1 VSADADTAA
10 ASRGAT
16 PSAAAADSQDVVA
29 AGNPLRQGSATL
41 AAADPCTVVVFGAS
55 GDLTRRK
62 LLPALLALSREKLLH
77 PKSAV
82 VGFARRPM
90 DDAAFREEIRAS
102 AAERGIADHDW
113 RRFASSVFYRSG
125 TFENPADYAALRAFL
140 ESLERDRGTPGNRI
154 YYLATPPASY
164 AAILEGLGASGL
176 VHAHRLGTPW
186 SRVVVEK
193 PFGHDLSSARDLNTR
208 FHASFDETQIYR
220 IDHYLGKES
229 VQNILVLRLGNGI
242 FEPLWNNRYVDHV
255 QIAVAEAV
263 GVEGRANYYERAGAL
278 RDVLQNHM
286 LQLLTL
292 TAMEPPSR
300 FEADAVRDE
309 KVKVLRAMT
318 PLTARQT
325 AERTVRAQYL
335 AGAVAGTKAVGYREE
350 PDVAPGSSTETYIA
364 ARFEVDNWRWA
375 GVPFYLRSGKR
386 LPKRATEIAITFRQ
400 PPHALF
406 RSAGC
411 EAIESNVLRLRIQ
424 PDEGISLSF
433 GSKSPGQTLHIDPVR
448 MDFNYLT
455 SFGAD
460 PPEAYERLLL
470 DCNLGDSTLFA
481 RRDEVELA
489 WEQVDSIAAGW
500 AAGAG
505 PALGSYAAGRW
516 GPADADAL
524 VERDGRRWLRL

>member
-1 VSADADTAA
+1 MSAVGAA
-10 ASRGAT
+10 Q
-16 PSAAAADSQDVVA
+16 AAAA
-29 AGNPLRQGSATL
+29 NPLREGSVTL
-41 AAADPCTVVVFGAS
+41 GAADPCTFVVFGAS

-62 LLPALLALSREKLLH
+62 LLPALLALSRDKLLH

-90 DDAAFREEIRAS
+90 TDDAFREEIRES
-102 AAERGIADHDW
+102 AAEHGIPDHDW
-113 RRFASSVFYRSG
+113 RRFASSVFYRAG
-125 TFENPADYAALRAFL
+125 TFENAADFAALRKSL

-164 AAILEGLGASGL
+164 EAILGGIRSAGL
-176 VHAHRLGTPW
+176 VHDAGLGTPW
-186 SRVVVEK
+186 SRVIVEK
-193 PFGHDLSSARDLNTR
+193 PFGEDLESARALNAQ
-208 FHASFDETQIYR
+208 FHAAFDERQVFR
-220 IDHYLGKES
+220 IDHYLGKET

-242 FEPLWNNRYVDHV
+242 FEPLWNSRYVDHV
-255 QIAVAEAV
+255 QIAVAETV
-263 GVEGRANYYERAGAL
+263 GVEMRANYYERAGAL
-278 RDVLQNHM
+278 RDILQNHM

-318 PLTARQT
+318 PLSRRQV
-325 AERTVRAQYL
+325 AERTVRARY
-335 AGAVAGTKAVGYREE
+335 ARGAVAGAPAVGYREE
-350 PDVAPGSSTETYIA
+350 PGVAPDSSTETFIA
-364 ARFEVDNWRWA
+364 VRLEVDNWRWA
-375 GVPFYLRSGKR
+375 GVPFYLRTGKR
-386 LPKRATEIAITFRQ
+386 LPKRATEIAIAFRQ
-400 PPHALF
+400 PPYALF

-433 GSKSPGQTLHIDPVR
+433 GSKAPGQTLHIDPVR

-455 SFGAD
+455 YFGAD

-489 WEQVDSIAAGW
+489 WEQVDAIAAAW
-500 AAGAG
+500 SAGDG
-505 PALGSYAAGRW
+505 PALGTYPAGSW
-516 GPADADAL
+516 GPPETDPLIA
-524 VERDGRRWLRL
+524 RDGRRWLRL

>member
-1 VSADADTAA
+1 VGAA
-10 ASRGAT
+10 G
-16 PSAAAADSQDVVA
+16 VA
-29 AGNPLRQGSATL
+29 ANPLREGSVTL
-41 AAADPCTVVVFGAS
+41 AAADPCTFVVFGAS

-62 LLPALLALSREKLLH
+62 LLPALLALSRDKLLH

-90 DDAAFREEIRAS
+90 TDDAFREEIRAS
-102 AAERGIADHDW
+102 AAEQGIPDHDW
-113 RRFASSVFYRSG
+113 RRFASSVFYRPG
-125 TFENPADYAALRAFL
+125 TFENAADFTALRGAL

-164 AAILEGLGASGL
+164 GAILDGIRGAGL
-176 VHAHRLGTPW
+176 VHDASLGTPW
-186 SRVVVEK
+186 SRVIVEK
-193 PFGHDLSSARDLNTR
+193 PFGEDLESARALNAR
-208 FHASFDETQIYR
+208 FHAAFDERQVFR
-220 IDHYLGKES
+220 IDHYLGKET

-242 FEPLWNNRYVDHV
+242 FEPLWNSRYVDHV
-255 QIAVAEAV
+255 QIAVAETV
-263 GVEGRANYYERAGAL
+263 GVEMRANYYERAGAL
-278 RDVLQNHM
+278 RDMLQNHM

-318 PLTARQT
+318 PLSGRQV
-325 AERTVRAQYL
+325 AERTVRAQY
-335 AGAVAGTKAVGYREE
+335 AKGAVAGAPAVGYREE
-350 PDVAPGSSTETYIA
+350 PGVAPDSSTETFIA
-364 ARFEVDNWRWA
+364 ARLEVDNWRWA

-386 LPKRATEIAITFRQ
+386 LPKRATEIAIAFRQ
-400 PPHALF
+400 PPYALF

-411 EAIESNVLRLRIQ
+411 ESIESNVLRLRIQ

-455 SFGAD
+455 YFGAD

-489 WEQVDSIAAGW
+489 WEQVDAIGSAWSAGD
-500 AAGAG
+500 G
-505 PALGSYAAGRW
+505 PALGTYAAGSW
-516 GPADADAL
+516 GPPETDPLIA
-524 VERDGRRWLRL
+524 RDGRRWLRL

>member
-1 VSADADTAA
+1 MSAADDGTAGSAGTAVAA
-10 ASRGAT
+10 A
-16 PSAAAADSQDVVA
+16 
-29 AGNPLRQGSATL
+29 NPLREGSVTL
-41 AAADPCTVVVFGAS
+41 AAADPCTFVVFGAS

-82 VGFARRPM
+82 VGFARRPLT
-90 DDAAFREEIRAS
+90 DDAFREEIRAS
-102 AAERGIADHDW
+102 AAEHGIPDHDW
-113 RRFASSVFYRSG
+113 RRLASSVFYRAG
-125 TFENPADYAALRAFL
+125 TFENSADYDALRAFL

-154 YYLATPPASY
+154 YYLATSPDSY
-164 AAILEGLGASGL
+164 APILQGLGASGL
-176 VHAHRLGTPW
+176 VHAVGLETPW
-186 SRVVVEK
+186 SRVIVEK
-193 PFGHDLSSARDLNTR
+193 PFGHDLASAHALNAR
-208 FHASFDETQIYR
+208 FHASFDERQVYR

-263 GVEGRANYYERAGAL
+263 GVEGRAGYYERAGAL
-278 RDVLQNHM
+278 RDMLQNHM

-318 PLTARQT
+318 PLTRTQA
-325 AERTVRAQYL
+325 AERTVRAQYV
-335 AGAVAGTKAVGYREE
+335 AGAVAGTPAAGYREE
-350 PDVAPGSSTETYIA
+350 PGVAPDSNTETYIA
-364 ARFEVDNWRWA
+364 ARLEVDNWRWA

-386 LPKRATEIAITFRQ
+386 LPKRATEIAIAFRH
-400 PPHALF
+400 PPYALF

-411 EAIESNVLRLRIQ
+411 EPSESNVLRLRIQ

-489 WEQVDSIAAGW
+489 WEHADAIAAGW
-500 AAGAG
+500 SAGDV
-505 PALGSYAAGRW
+505 PALGRYAAGTW
-516 GPADADAL
+516 GPPDADPLIA
-524 VERDGRRWLRL
+524 RDGRRWLRL

>member
-1 VSADADTAA
+1 VSADNRATAVPGA
-10 ASRGAT
+10 ASVAADPDT
-16 PSAAAADSQDVVA
+16 VAAAAA
-29 AGNPLRQGSATL
+29 NPLRQGSVTL

-82 VGFARRPM
+82 VGFARRPLS
-90 DDAAFREEIRAS
+90 DDAFREEIRAS
-102 AAERGIADHDW
+102 ALEHGISEADC

-125 TFENPADYAALRAFL
+125 TFENAADYAALRVFL
-140 ESLERDRGTPGNRI
+140 ERLEHDRDTVGNRI

-164 AAILEGLGASGL
+164 AAILEGLGAAGL
-176 VHAHRLGTPW
+176 VHAAGLGTPW
-186 SRVVVEK
+186 ARVIVEK
-193 PFGHDLSSARDLNTR
+193 PFGHDLASARALNAQ
-208 FHASFDETQIYR
+208 FHASFDERQIFR
-220 IDHYLGKES
+220 IDHYLGKET

-263 GVEGRANYYERAGAL
+263 GIEGRANYYEAAGAL
-278 RDVLQNHM
+278 RDMLQNHM

-309 KVKVLRAMT
+309 KVKVLRAMA
-318 PLTARQT
+318 PLTRHQA

-335 AGAVAGTKAVGYREE
+335 AGAVAGAPAVGYREE
-350 PDVAPGSSTETYIA
+350 PEVKPGSKTETYIA
-364 ARFEVDNWRWA
+364 ARLEVDNWRWA

-400 PPHALF
+400 PPYSLF

-411 EAIESNVLRLRIQ
+411 QSIDANVLRLRIQ

-470 DCNLGDSTLFA
+470 DCNLGDSTLFT

-489 WEQVDSIAAGW
+489 WEHADAIAAAWSEG
-500 AAGAG
+500 AA
-505 PALGSYAAGRW
+505 PALSTYPAGSW
-516 GPADADAL
+516 GPPEADHLIA
-524 VERDGRRWLRL
+524 RDGRRWLRL

>member
-1 VSADADTAA
+1 V
-10 ASRGAT
+10 
-16 PSAAAADSQDVVA
+16 
-29 AGNPLRQGSATL
+29 TL
-41 AAADPCTVVVFGAS
+41 AAADPCTFVVFGAS

-62 LLPALLALSREKLLH
+62 LLPALLALSRDKLLH

-90 DDAAFREEIRAS
+90 TDDAFREEIRAS
-102 AAERGIADHDW
+102 AAEQGIPDHDW
-113 RRFASSVFYRSG
+113 RRFASSVFYRQG
-125 TFENPADYAALRAFL
+125 TFENAADFAALRGSL
-140 ESLERDRGTPGNRI
+140 ESLERDRGTPANRI

-164 AAILEGLGASGL
+164 GAILDGIRGAGL
-176 VHAHRLGTPW
+176 VHDASLGTPW
-186 SRVVVEK
+186 SRVIVEK
-193 PFGHDLSSARDLNTR
+193 PFGEDLESARALNAR
-208 FHASFDETQIYR
+208 FHAAFDERQVFR
-220 IDHYLGKES
+220 IDHYLGKET

-242 FEPLWNNRYVDHV
+242 FEPLWNSRYVDHV
-255 QIAVAEAV
+255 QIAVAETV
-263 GVEGRANYYERAGAL
+263 GVEMRANYYERAGAL
-278 RDVLQNHM
+278 RDMLQNHM

-318 PLTARQT
+318 PLSPKQVAV
-325 AERTVRAQYL
+325 RTVRAQY
-335 AGAVAGTKAVGYREE
+335 APGAVAGTPAVGYREE
-350 PDVAPGSSTETYIA
+350 PSVAPDSNTETFIA
-364 ARFEVDNWRWA
+364 VRLEVDNWRWA

-386 LPKRATEIAITFRQ
+386 LPKRATEIAIAFRQ
-400 PPHALF
+400 PPYALF

-411 EAIESNVLRLRIQ
+411 ESIESNVLRLRIQ

-455 SFGAD
+455 YFGAD

-489 WEQVDSIAAGW
+489 WEQVDAIGSAWSAGD
-500 AAGAG
+500 G
-505 PALGSYAAGRW
+505 PGLGTYAAGSW
-516 GPADADAL
+516 GPPETDPLIA
-524 VERDGRRWLRL
+524 RDGRRWLRL

>member
-1 VSADADTAA
+1 MSANSDTAA
-10 ASRGAT
+10 VAG
-16 PSAAAADSQDVVA
+16 SAAIEA
-29 AGNPLRQGSATL
+29 NPLREGSVTL
-41 AAADPCTVVVFGAS
+41 AAADPCTFVVFGAG

-102 AAERGIADHDW
+102 AAERGTADHDW
-113 RRFASSVFYRSG
+113 RRFASSVFYRAG

-154 YYLATPPASY
+154 FYLATPPASY
-164 AAILEGLGASGL
+164 PAILEGLGASGL
-176 VHAHRLGTPW
+176 VHAHPLGTPW
-186 SRVVVEK
+186 SRVIVEK
-193 PFGHDLSSARDLNTR
+193 PFGHDLPSARALSAK
-208 FHASFDETQIYR
+208 FYASFDEAQIYR

-242 FEPLWNNRYVDHV
+242 FEPLWNNRYVEHV

-278 RDVLQNHM
+278 RDMLQNHM

-300 FEADAVRDE
+300 FDADAVRDE
-309 KVKVLRAMT
+309 KVKVLRAMA
-318 PLTARQT
+318 PLTPRQV
-325 AERTVRAQYL
+325 AERTVRGQYF
-335 AGAVAGTKAVGYREE
+335 AGAVAGAPAVGYREE
-350 PDVAPGSSTETYIA
+350 PGVAPDSLTETYIA

-400 PPHALF
+400 PPYSLF

-411 EAIESNVLRLRIQ
+411 EPIDANVLRLRIQ

-433 GSKSPGQTLHIDPVR
+433 GSKSPGQALHIDPVR

-489 WEQVDSIAAGW
+489 WEHADAIAAGW
-500 AAGAG
+500 ASGGAG
-505 PALGSYAAGRW
+505 PALGAYAAGRW
-516 GPADADAL
+516 GPPEADAL
-524 VERDGRRWLRL
+524 MARDGRRWLRL